1 MANKRKKYSRVEQLA
16 RGLTKESTR
25 VVNLY
30 TEMLP
35 CDSCAP
41 MIEKFCEDFPLVTVN
56 VTYSKLPLRLPK
68 GFRK

>member
-1 MANKRKKYSRVEQLA
+1 M
-16 RGLTKESTR
+16 TKESTR

-41 MIEKFCEDFPLVTVN
+41 MIEKFREDFPLVTLN